1 MLSCATRYREP
12 MLAAVCDS
20 VTHPIVRLSPMSL
33 CSAVASWSSTS
44 ILARCFLFFLAS
56 CCNPK
61 ELSREESLPRIPLG
75 FSFCPLHSSLVALPE
90 LFPPVPTSVQV
101 SEGWVTTCAE
111 NRSVLS
117 MIAVVFT
124 PRPCLT
130 VKDAFFCPLAIHII
144 QPDDIWPSTIA
155 GTSQG

>member
-61 ELSREESLPRIPLG
+61 ELSREGEPSQDSLGILLLSSALQHGGSARTISPCPHISSGVRGMGNYL
-75 FSFCPLHSSLVALPE
+75 CRKQKRPLHDSSCVHPMALPYSQRCF
-90 LFPPVPTSVQV
+90 L
-101 SEGWVTTCAE
+101 
-111 NRSVLS
+111 LS
-117 MIAVVFT
+117 
-124 PRPCLT
+124 PRNSHHP
-130 VKDAFFCPLAIHII
+130 AR
-144 QPDDIWPSTIA
+144 
-155 GTSQG
+155 